1 MLVLCSAIPAS
12 EARVQEIDFNR
23 DIRPLLSNNC
33 FFCHGP
39 DEEHREADL
48 RLDQEKAAKEGKG
61 ARAPQ
66 PTPRAHP
73 RSPPQF

>member
-48 RLDQEKAAKEGKG
+48 RLDQEKAAKEGAIEPG
-61 ARAPQ
+61 D
-66 PTPRAHP
+66 
-73 RSPPQF
+73 